1 MLYVMLPVV
10 SIIAAKAATGA
21 VSVLKIRGPKVAFF
35 APKSRANCTSSS
47 ENPPSGPI
55 KIEYALKKRNALLQ
69 RLSSAFVEEENC
81 AF

>member
-47 ENPPSGPI
+47 ENPPSGVCFTG
-55 KIEYALKKRNALLQ
+55 RVNALLQ